1 MSQQTFDLDGCP
13 IAYCEGGFAA
23 KFDMDADDAKA
34 VSYGDTVVL
43 VVVARVGL
51 PSFRETKEGDI
62 IRINKFET
70 KAAKV
75 ADTKTGTE
83 LAEMFDMDVQRT
95 LPYSVGTA
103 AAASVPKP
111 PQPSVPAPSTAKVAP
126 APTNGAGVP
135 GAATV
140 APGPHVHDA
149 ALREFLEV

>member
-1 MSQQTFDLDGCP
+1 VSQQQTFDLDGAP
-13 IAYCEGGFAA
+13 VAYCEGGFAA
-23 KFDMDADDAKA
+23 KFDMDASDAKA

-62 IRINKFET
+62 VRVNKFEV
-70 KAAKV
+70 KASKV
-75 ADTKTGTE
+75 ADDKTGTE

-103 AAASVPKP
+103 AAASVAKA
-111 PQPSVPAPSTAKVAP
+111 PQRTVPASSTAKVAP
-126 APTNGAGVP
+126 APTNAP
-135 GAATV
+135 GATTV
-140 APGPHVHDA
+140 AAGPHVHDD